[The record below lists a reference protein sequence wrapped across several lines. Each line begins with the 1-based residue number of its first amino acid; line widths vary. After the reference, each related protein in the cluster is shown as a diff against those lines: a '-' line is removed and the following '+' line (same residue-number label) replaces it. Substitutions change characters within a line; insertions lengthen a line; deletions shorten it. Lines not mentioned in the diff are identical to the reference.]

1 MNWSEIPAWVITDG
15 KPGMENQCL
24 GLAEAVGVRASV
36 KRIAVGKPW
45 RWLSPWP
52 VLAPLSAVRPP
63 LMPPWPQLL
72 IASGRQSIGPAL
84 RVKAAAGGNCFTVQI
99 QDPVAAR
106 DRFDLIVPPRHDK
119 LAGANVL
126 PTRGALHRVTPARL
140 KAEAEI
146 WRSSLAHLPRPLV
159 AVLIGGANSAYRL
172 GPAEM
177 AMLAAQLRG
186 LGAGL
191 AITPS
196 RRTDPKAVEALRAGL
211 DGNAATIWDGQGEN
225 PYFGY
230 LGLADHVLVTCDS
243 VSMTSEALATAKPVH
258 VIQLPGGNAK
268 FSAFHQG
275 LVADGL
281 TRPFAGR
288 LESWTYVPPD
298 DTGMVAAEIIRRMG
312 R

>member
-1 MNWSEIPAWVITDG
+1 MNWSEVEAWVVSDG

-24 GLAEAVGVRASV
+24 GLAEAVGARTTV
-36 KRIAVGKPW
+36 KRIMVGKPW

-52 VLAPLSAVRPP
+52 VLTPLSAVEPP
-63 LMPPWPQLL
+63 LVPPWPRLV

-84 RVKAAAGGNCFTVQI
+84 RIKAAANCFTVQI

-119 LAGANVL
+119 LSGPNVL

-140 KAEAEI
+140 KAEAEM
-146 WRSSLAHLPRPLV
+146 WRASLAHLPRPLV

-172 GPAEM
+172 GAAEM
-177 AMLAAQLRG
+177 TTLAPQLRG

-196 RRTDPKAVEALRAGL
+196 RRTDPKAVEALKNGL
-211 DGNAATIWDGQGEN
+211 KDAAAMIWDGQGEN

-268 FSAFHQG
+268 FNAFHDG
-275 LVADGL
+275 LMADGL
-281 TRPFAGR
+281 TRRFDGR

-298 DTGMVAAEIIRRMG
+298 DTGMVAAEIRRRMG

>member
-1 MNWSEIPAWVITDG
+1 MNWSDVEAWVVTDG

-24 GLAEAVGVRASV
+24 GLAEAVGARTSV
-36 KRIAVGKPW
+36 KRIKVATPW

-52 VLAPLSAVRPP
+52 VLAPLSAVDPP
-63 LMPPWPQLL
+63 LGLPWPQLL

-84 RVKAAAGGNCFTVQI
+84 RVKAAANCFTVQI

-119 LAGANVL
+119 LSGPNVL

-140 KAEAEI
+140 QAEAEI
-146 WRSSLAHLPRPLV
+146 WRASLAHLPRPLV

-177 AMLAAQLRG
+177 TSLAAQLRG

-196 RRTDPKAVEALRAGL
+196 RRTDPKAVEALKQGL
-211 DGNAATIWDGQGEN
+211 EGAAAMIWDGTSEN

-243 VSMTSEALATAKPVH
+243 VSMTSEALATTKPVH

-268 FSAFHQG
+268 FTAFHAG
-275 LVADGL
+275 LMADGL
-281 TRPFAGR
+281 TRPFDGR

-298 DTGMVAAEIIRRMG
+298 DTGMVAAEIRRRME

>member
-1 MNWSEIPAWVITDG
+1 MNWSDLPAWVITDG

-24 GLAEAVGVRASV
+24 GLVEAVGARATV
-36 KRIAVGKPW
+36 KRIAVSKPW

-52 VLAPLSAVRPP
+52 MLAPLSAVEPP
-63 LMPPWPQLL
+63 LTPPWPRLL

-84 RVKAAAGGNCFTVQI
+84 RVKAAAGGDCFTVQI
-99 QDPVAAR
+99 QDPVVAR
-106 DRFDLIVPPRHDK
+106 ERFDLIVPPRHDQ
-119 LAGANVL
+119 LSGANVL
-126 PTRGALHRVTPARL
+126 PTRGALHRVTPGRL
-140 KAEAEI
+140 LAEADI
-146 WRSSLAHLPRPLV
+146 WRASLADLPRPLV
-159 AVLIGGANSAYRL
+159 AVLIGGANGAYRL

-177 AMLAAQLRG
+177 AALAAQLRG

-196 RRTDPKAVEALRAGL
+196 RRTDPKAVEALKAGL
-211 DGNAATIWDGQGEN
+211 GGAAATIWDGQGAN

-243 VSMTSEALATAKPVH
+243 VSMTSEALATGKPVH

-268 FSAFHQG
+268 FSAFHAG

-281 TRPFAGR
+281 TRPFDGR

-298 DTGMVAAEIIRRMG
+298 DTGMVAAEIIRRME